1 MATTKSPGK
10 AAAAKRGT
18 PKRTAAKRA
27 PTKAVPTKAAPTK
40 AAAPKAAAPKTAPK
54 AAKVASKKAS
64 PKPTPAAVETVAPLL
79 PLEPAVEALDSI
91 QPMAEEAFKPVEAVV
106 AAGQETLETVV
117 KAGTQ
122 AAVRSYEQAFALTQE
137 QVEKASSTVFQRYDD
152 VSRLSKDNLEACVQS
167 SEVVAKGVE
176 AFGEEVASFSRDAL
190 EAGMQTAQSMAT
202 AKSLREVIDLQS
214 EYSRK
219 SLESLMAE
227 TAKLA
232 GLSIAMTS
240 DAFAPLQSR
249 VAVTVEKMMKPVAA

>member
-10 AAAAKRGT
+10 PAAAKRGT
-18 PKRTAAKRA
+18 AKSTAAKRA
-27 PTKAVPTKAAPTK
+27 PTKAASTK
-40 AAAPKAAAPKTAPK
+40 AAAPKRAVPKPAASKPAAPKAP
-54 AAKVASKKAS
+54 
-64 PKPTPAAVETVAPLL
+64 PAAAETVAPLL

-152 VSRLSKDNLEACVQS
+152 VSRLSKDNLEACVRS

-190 EAGMQTAQSMAT
+190 ETGMQTAQSMAT

-219 SLESLMAE
+219 SLESFMAE